1 MPDARKVRPV
11 APLDAERREAVGW
24 NENEGEFAR
33 SFIRCPGY
41 DHDAA
46 YSDAEFAAH
55 FMPAELF
62 DAVLTAARA
71 QEKTHAANLLYFNPA
86 KMHVTC
92 TCDSCIAV
100 RAFDAY
106 LKGV

>member
-1 MPDARKVRPV
+1 MPDIRKVRPV

-24 NENEGEFAR
+24 NEAEGEFAR

-62 DAVLTAARA
+62 DAVLTAAR
-71 QEKTHAANLLYFNPA
+71 EIAAHWLEGKGEYVYPTRGDIDAL
-86 KMHVTC
+86 VQ
-92 TCDSCIAV
+92 AV
-100 RAFDAY
+100 RAYDAARTGEG
-106 LKGV
+106 L